1 MKIKCPFCGE
11 KSVNLKES
19 DPLAW
24 HFVKEHKYSQ
34 DGMAGEYAD
43 LIFKIHEKIEFHKE
57 HKKYNTKGGL
67 SRQTIIF
74 DFRIAEILESLL
86 QE

>member
-1 MKIKCPFCGE
+1 MKIKCPICPRLQSYSSYQQLGNHIN
-11 KSVNLKES
+11 S
-19 DPLAW
+19 
-24 HFVKEHKYSQ
+24 HKDRDRFGFIIAEQ
-34 DGMAGEYAD
+34 
-43 LIFKIHEKIEFHKE
+43 IFKIHEKIEFYKE

>member
-1 MKIKCPFCGE
+1 MKIKCPVYNCGKTFRITTHA
-11 KSVNLKES
+11 KSHMLNKHDTILI
-19 DPLAW
+19 A
-24 HFVKEHKYSQ
+24 
-34 DGMAGEYAD
+34 YAYFD
-43 LIFKIHEKIEFHKE
+43 LLFKIHEQIEFHKE
-57 HKKYNTKGGL
+57 HKKYNPKGGL